1 MSPSDKSRILAA
13 ADRVQDLLLSK
24 RNEQGWWT
32 GRLSTSALSTATAV
46 MALHKAVAAAQ
57 DAQQRDCWQKLV
69 VGGLKWLAEHQNSDG
84 GWGDTVLSISNIS
97 TTMLAH
103 AVFRVNACPHG
114 KERGQAPR
122 RSEPGVKGTS
132 DWRGASPRSLP
143 TPFDTVIESSDE
155 YIRKAGGVPAVIK
168 RYGKD
173 RTFSIPI
180 LTHCA
185 LAGIVDWK
193 DVMPLP
199 FELACVPH
207 RFYAAVRMPVVS
219 YALPALIAIGQ
230 VIFKHRRHW
239 NPVMR
244 LIRHAA
250 SQPSL
255 RVLESIQPTHGGFL
269 EATPLTSFVCMSLL
283 GCDLFDHVVTQ
294 RCLQFIEASVREDG
308 SWPIDTNLTTWVT
321 TLSVNAMA
329 GEEKDSGFRIRDS
342 GSAGELQPRSGD
354 SSVPEA
360 TASGQSSLGGQAPA
374 ERQLASA
381 SPRLTVTEGSAPAA
395 RATGTGLPLLCSY
408 VSRDSNGSVISG
420 AVDSGWALTV
430 RTWLLGQQYRIVHP
444 YTHAAPGGWSWTDL
458 PGGVPDADDTP
469 GAMLALMNLR
479 GPQERLS
486 SEEMASLRAAAVW
499 LLDLQNRDGGW
510 PTFCRGWGTL
520 PFDRSSCDL
529 TAHSLRALHR
539 FLAAVTSEGHEPGAG
554 FRARADLAIRK
565 GLRFLQKVQ
574 RPDGT
579 WLPLWF
585 GHQFSERDE
594 NPLYGTSRVVR
605 AMSTIGG
612 SETVTCQ
619 NAVRWLLENQNDD
632 GGWSAR
638 RGLDSSVEETGLA
651 LDSLA
656 GFESARSACDRA
668 AEWLAARVDEGTVQ
682 NPSPI
687 GFYFA
692 RLWYFEDL
700 YPIIFATAG
709 LNRWREYLVNRD

>member
-1 MSPSDKSRILAA
+1 MTQNATSQNEIHQAI
-13 ADRVQDLLLSK
+13 DRVNALLLSK
-24 RNEQGWWT
+24 RNEHGWWT
-32 GRLSTSALSTATAV
+32 GSLSTSALSTATAV
-46 MALHKAVAAAQ
+46 MALHKAVTSTS
-57 DAQQRDCWQKLV
+57 DETQRLQWQRLID
-69 VGGLKWLAEHQNSDG
+69 GGLKWLAEHQNSDG

-103 AVFRVNACPHG
+103 AVFRVNA
-114 KERGQAPR
+114 
-122 RSEPGVKGTS
+122 
-132 DWRGASPRSLP
+132 ASQWDAIIAASG
-143 TPFDTVIESSDE
+143 D
-155 YIRKAGGVPAVIK
+155 YIARVGGVAAVIK

-173 RTFSIPI
+173 HTFSVPI

-193 DVMPLP
+193 TVIPLP

-230 VIFKHRRHW
+230 VIFKHQGHW
-239 NPVMR
+239 NPVIR
-244 LIRHAA
+244 LLRRKAIA
-250 SQPSL
+250 PSL
-255 RVLESIQPTHGGFL
+255 RVLESIQPPNGGFL

-294 RCLQFIEASVREDG
+294 RCLQFIESSVRDDG

-321 TLSVNAMA
+321 TLSVNALGGA
-329 GEEKDSGFRIRDS
+329 PCRTGLETRPESNVSVSGQD
-342 GSAGELQPRSGD
+342 GSGD
-354 SSVPEA
+354 PSY
-360 TASGQSSLGGQAPA
+360 
-374 ERQLASA
+374 LAA
-381 SPRLTVTEGSAPAA
+381 
-395 RATGTGLPLLCSY
+395 
-408 VSRDSNGSVISG
+408 DSI
-420 AVDSGWALTV
+420 
-430 RTWLLGQQYRIVHP
+430 RKWLLHQQYKTIHP

-479 GPQERLS
+479 GSDETFLADEIS
-486 SEEMASLRAAAVW
+486 SLKAAAIW

-529 TAHSLRALHR
+529 TAHALRALYLWLKRVPTTEAGLRLRAEKSIGRGIR
-539 FLAAVTSEGHEPGAG
+539 FLKNA
-554 FRARADLAIRK
+554 
-565 GLRFLQKVQ
+565 Q

-585 GHQFSERDE
+585 GHQFNEDDE
-594 NPLYGTSRVVR
+594 NPLYGTSRVAR
-605 AMSTIGG
+605 ALGTIGEE
-612 SETVTCQ
+612 SSSCCQ
-619 NAVRWLLENQNDD
+619 RAVRWLLENQNED

-638 RGLDSSVEETGLA
+638 RGLESSVEETGLA
-651 LDSLA
+651 LDSLVHFKNVKPA
-656 GFESARSACDRA
+656 IDRA
-668 AEWLAARVDEGTVQ
+668 AQWLAVRVNEGTVDR
-682 NPSPI
+682 PSPI

-700 YPIIFATAG
+700 YPIIFAAAG
-709 LNRWREYLVNRD
+709 LNRWQECAKM